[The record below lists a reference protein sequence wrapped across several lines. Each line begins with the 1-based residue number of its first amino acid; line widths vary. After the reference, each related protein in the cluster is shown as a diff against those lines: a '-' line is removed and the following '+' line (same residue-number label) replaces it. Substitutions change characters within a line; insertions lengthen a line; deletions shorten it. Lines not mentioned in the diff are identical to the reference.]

1 MGIFSILLT
10 GFALSMDAF
19 AVSVTKGMTLKKIN
33 LSIATKIAFLF
44 GLFQAVMPLIGWL
57 FGMNFE
63 LYIRSIDH
71 WIAVF
76 LLSFLGIKMIV
87 EAIKDDDNDN
97 STYLDNKELII
108 LSIATSIDALAVGHL
123 TYVENRGAA
132 FGMFQNNQIIFIIV
146 ALVASIYGLYYLH
159 TKKVDTVGKVG
170 ILLIISGAIG
180 NLIDR
185 VRLGFVVDYFD
196 FRIIWEYVFNI
207 ADIFVVLGTILLC
220 IYILFYDDNK
230 EKQK

>member
-1 MGIFSILLT
+1 
-10 GFALSMDAF
+10 
-19 AVSVTKGMTLKKIN
+19 
-33 LSIATKIAFLF
+33 
-44 GLFQAVMPLIGWL
+44 
-57 FGMNFE
+57 
-63 LYIRSIDH
+63 
-71 WIAVF
+71 
-76 LLSFLGIKMIV
+76 MI
-87 EAIKDDDNDN
+87 
-97 STYLDNKELII
+97 YELII
-108 LSIATSIDALAVGHL
+108 LLLVGIDQLSKILALKYLKSVESIPIIQNMFHL

-132 FGMFQNNQIIFIIV
+132 FGMFQNNQIIFVIV
-146 ALVASIYGLYYLH
+146 ALIASIYGLYYLH
-159 TKKVDTVGKVG
+159 KNKVNILGKVS
-170 ILLIISGAIG
+170 ILLIISGALG

>member
-1 MGIFSILLT
+1 
-10 GFALSMDAF
+10 
-19 AVSVTKGMTLKKIN
+19 
-33 LSIATKIAFLF
+33 
-44 GLFQAVMPLIGWL
+44 
-57 FGMNFE
+57 
-63 LYIRSIDH
+63 
-71 WIAVF
+71 
-76 LLSFLGIKMIV
+76 MI
-87 EAIKDDDNDN
+87 
-97 STYLDNKELII
+97 YELII
-108 LSIATSIDALAVGHL
+108 LLLVGIDQLSKILALKYLKNVESIPIIQNMFHL

-132 FGMFQNNQIIFIIV
+132 FGMFQNNQIIFVIV

-159 TKKVDTVGKVG
+159 KNKVNILGKVS
-170 ILLIISGAIG
+170 ILLIISGALG

-196 FRIIWEYVFNI
+196 FRIIWEYVFNV

>member
-1 MGIFSILLT
+1 
-10 GFALSMDAF
+10 
-19 AVSVTKGMTLKKIN
+19 
-33 LSIATKIAFLF
+33 
-44 GLFQAVMPLIGWL
+44 
-57 FGMNFE
+57 
-63 LYIRSIDH
+63 
-71 WIAVF
+71 
-76 LLSFLGIKMIV
+76 
-87 EAIKDDDNDN
+87 
-97 STYLDNKELII
+97 
-108 LSIATSIDALAVGHL
+108 
-123 TYVENRGAA
+123 
-132 FGMFQNNQIIFIIV
+132 MFQNNQIIFIIV

-207 ADIFVVLGTILLC
+207 ADIFVVLGTIILC

>member
-1 MGIFSILLT
+1 
-10 GFALSMDAF
+10 
-19 AVSVTKGMTLKKIN
+19 
-33 LSIATKIAFLF
+33 
-44 GLFQAVMPLIGWL
+44 
-57 FGMNFE
+57 
-63 LYIRSIDH
+63 
-71 WIAVF
+71 
-76 LLSFLGIKMIV
+76 MI
-87 EAIKDDDNDN
+87 
-97 STYLDNKELII
+97 YELII
-108 LSIATSIDALAVGHL
+108 LLLVGIDQLSKILALKYLKNVESIPIIQNMFHL

-132 FGMFQNNQIIFIIV
+132 FGMFQNNQIIFVIV

-159 TKKVDTVGKVG
+159 KNKVNILGKVS
-170 ILLIISGAIG
+170 ILLIISGALG

>member
-1 MGIFSILLT
+1 MIYELIVLL
-10 GFALSMDAF
+10 
-19 AVSVTKGMTLKKIN
+19 
-33 LSIATKIAFLF
+33 
-44 GLFQAVMPLIGWL
+44 LIGIDQL
-57 FGMNFE
+57 SKILALKYLKNIG
-63 LYIRSIDH
+63 SIP
-71 WIAVF
+71 
-76 LLSFLGIKMIV
+76 
-87 EAIKDDDNDN
+87 
-97 STYLDNKELII
+97 II
-108 LSIATSIDALAVGHL
+108 QDMFHL

-132 FGMFQNNQIIFIIV
+132 FGMFQNNQIIFVIV
-146 ALVASIYGLYYLH
+146 ALIASIYGLYYLH
-159 TKKVDTVGKVG
+159 KNKVNILGKVS
-170 ILLIISGAIG
+170 ILLIISGALG